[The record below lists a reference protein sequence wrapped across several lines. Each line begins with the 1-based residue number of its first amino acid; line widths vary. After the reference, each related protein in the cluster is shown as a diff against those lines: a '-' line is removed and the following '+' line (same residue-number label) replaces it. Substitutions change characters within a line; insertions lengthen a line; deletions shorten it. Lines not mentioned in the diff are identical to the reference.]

1 MGGKNVQ
8 YLKSIVC
15 TQKVS
20 SSIVQYKGT
29 YRTVNF
35 DSDSYCTYVH
45 VDSTPRHIFSVFQ
58 A

>member
-1 MGGKNVQ
+1 MGGKKRTVLEE
-8 YLKSIVC
+8 YSVHPEGPFK
-15 TQKVS
+15 
-20 SSIVQYKGT
+20 YKRT